1 MPHSSGGGSHS
12 GGSHSGSG
20 FSSSSSSSGG
30 SSAKHI
36 KNTSFPGARRYVYYE
51 NYRPVYI
58 YADYDI
64 RKGTASGKFFSIL
77 GSAVSLLFGIMLLAM
92 CYDKPQK
99 MDTSPSYSCEIVDCA
114 GVIDDADM
122 VQSAIDDFYDETGI
136 PVEVMTV
143 NNEDWQGSYSKLE
156 DFAYDMYVTE
166 FDDEEHWLVVYSEPT
181 SPDPDFNDWYWEG
194 MQGYVYY
201 DHHRP
206 VYVYADYDITEK
218 RSPLRF
224 LMLLFYLPFILF
236 TFSMFAEAY
245 HHPHKLPQNYDYK
258 IVVEDKANVLG
269 NTAELRNSLVAFY
282 NRTGI
287 SPAVITVENS
297 DWQGVYSDLENYAYD
312 LYVNHFADESHWLIV
327 YSTPDG
333 YSSSDG
339 FEDWY
344 WEGMQGNDTDDVLT
358 KSVTNSF
365 NDELQKNLTARTR
378 YTVSSAIS
386 TSFDDLTPTVMKS
399 KVNWTMLFTSIAIL
413 AFVCLHA
420 CLMIGINPKARK
432 YAKAKPCSDAAQE
445 KACEYCGYTYV
456 VDTCTECPHCGAPI
470 PPEDQPGHD
479 LLDKK
484 VTA

>member
-1 MPHSSGGGSHS
+1 MPHSSGGGSHG
-12 GGSHSGSG
+12 GGSHGGSHHSSHSHGGSG
-20 FSSSSSSSGG
+20 RSSRHVRS
-30 SSAKHI
+30 
-36 KNTSFPGARRYVYYE
+36 TYFPDARR
-51 NYRPVYI
+51 
-58 YADYDI
+58 
-64 RKGTASGKFFSIL
+64 
-77 GSAVSLLFGIMLLAM
+77 
-92 CYDKPQK
+92 
-99 MDTSPSYSCEIVDCA
+99 
-114 GVIDDADM
+114 
-122 VQSAIDDFYDETGI
+122 
-136 PVEVMTV
+136 
-143 NNEDWQGSYSKLE
+143 
-156 DFAYDMYVTE
+156 
-166 FDDEEHWLVVYSEPT
+166 
-181 SPDPDFNDWYWEG
+181 
-194 MQGYVYY
+194 YVYY

-297 DWQGVYSDLENYAYD
+297 DWQGNYSDLENYAYD

-333 YSSSDG
+333 YSSSDS

-399 KVNWTMLFTSIAIL
+399 KVNWAMLFTSIAIL

-420 CLMIGINPKARK
+420 CLMMGINPKARK

-445 KACEYCGYTYV
+445 KSLRILRLYLCRRHLYRMSSLRSTYP
-456 VDTCTECPHCGAPI
+456 TRGSAWGTI
-470 PPEDQPGHD
+470 YLIKKSPPEKLFLSGGFVCHF
-479 LLDKK
+479 
-484 VTA
+484 

>member
-36 KNTSFPGARRYVYYE
+36 KHTSFPGARRYVYYE
-51 NYRPVYI
+51 NYRPVYV

-114 GVIDDADM
+114 GVI
-122 VQSAIDDFYDETGI
+122 
-136 PVEVMTV
+136 
-143 NNEDWQGSYSKLE
+143 
-156 DFAYDMYVTE
+156 
-166 FDDEEHWLVVYSEPT
+166 
-181 SPDPDFNDWYWEG
+181 
-194 MQGYVYY
+194 
-201 DHHRP
+201 
-206 VYVYADYDITEK
+206 
-218 RSPLRF
+218 
-224 LMLLFYLPFILF
+224 
-236 TFSMFAEAY
+236 AEAY

-297 DWQGVYSDLENYAYD
+297 DWQGYYSDLENYAYD

-358 KSVTNSF
+358 ESVTNSF

-470 PPEDQPGHD
+470 PPEDQPGARF
-479 LLDKK
+479 
-484 VTA
+484 T

>member
-1 MPHSSGGGSHS
+1 MQFKKTATIVLAATMIVTS
-12 GGSHSGSG
+12 
-20 FSSSSSSSGG
+20 FSFNTVSASETAEAVDQVKQIENTESERTAETAQSDFGITHVILDDSNMLDENNQAIVVGYTGDTPEKAELNVKNTKTGENISINSCKISSSG
-30 SSAKHI
+30 
-36 KNTSFPGARRYVYYE
+36 
-51 NYRPVYI
+51 
-58 YADYDI
+58 
-64 RKGTASGKFFSIL
+64 
-77 GSAVSLLFGIMLLAM
+77 LLFEVSSGLDDYELIDLSIYNNEIATKFDMKKM
-92 CYDKPQK
+92 GFDKDKP
-99 MDTSPSYSCEIVDCA
+99 DAYLDENEI
-114 GVIDDADM
+114 
-122 VQSAIDDFYDETGI
+122 Q
-136 PVEVMTV
+136 
-143 NNEDWQGSYSKLE
+143 
-156 DFAYDMYVTE
+156 
-166 FDDEEHWLVVYSEPT
+166 
-181 SPDPDFNDWYWEG
+181 
-194 MQGYVYY
+194 
-201 DHHRP
+201 
-206 VYVYADYDITEK
+206 
-218 RSPLRF
+218 
-224 LMLLFYLPFILF
+224 
-236 TFSMFAEAY
+236 
-245 HHPHKLPQNYDYK
+245 
-258 IVVEDKANVLG
+258 
-269 NTAELRNSLVAFY
+269 
-282 NRTGI
+282 
-287 SPAVITVENS
+287 VEN
-297 DWQGVYSDLENYAYD
+297 YSDLENYAYD

-470 PPEDQPGHD
+470 PPEDQPGARF
-479 LLDKK
+479 
-484 VTA
+484 T

>member
-64 RKGTASGKFFSIL
+64 RKGTASGKVWSII
-77 GSAVSLLFGIMLLAM
+77 GSAVSLLFGIMLIAL

-99 MDTSPSYSCEIVDCA
+99 MDTSPSYHCEIKDTA
-114 GVIDDADM
+114 GVIDDMDK
-122 VQSAIDDFYDETGI
+122 VQDAIVDFYDVTGI
-136 PVEVMTV
+136 PVEIMTV
-143 NNEDWQGSYSKLE
+143 NN
-156 DFAYDMYVTE
+156 
-166 FDDEEHWLVVYSEPT
+166 
-181 SPDPDFNDWYWEG
+181 
-194 MQGYVYY
+194 
-201 DHHRP
+201 
-206 VYVYADYDITEK
+206 
-218 RSPLRF
+218 
-224 LMLLFYLPFILF
+224 
-236 TFSMFAEAY
+236 
-245 HHPHKLPQNYDYK
+245 
-258 IVVEDKANVLG
+258 
-269 NTAELRNSLVAFY
+269 
-282 NRTGI
+282 
-287 SPAVITVENS
+287 
-297 DWQGVYSDLENYAYD
+297 
-312 LYVNHFADESHWLIV
+312 
-327 YSTPDG
+327 
-333 YSSSDG
+333 
-339 FEDWY
+339 EDWY

-358 KSVTNSF
+358 ESVTNSF

-470 PPEDQPGHD
+470 PPEDQPGARF
-479 LLDKK
+479 
-484 VTA
+484 T

>member
-36 KNTSFPGARRYVYYE
+36 KHTSFPGARRYVYYE
-51 NYRPVYI
+51 NYRPVYV

-194 MQGYVYY
+194 MQGDDTDNIITVDVADDFKDLMQKYLTANSRY
-201 DHHRP
+201 DVSSAIAAAFDETTP
-206 VYVYADYDITEK
+206 
-218 RSPLRF
+218 
-224 LMLLFYLPFILF
+224 
-236 TFSMFAEAY
+236 
-245 HHPHKLPQNYDYK
+245 
-258 IVVEDKANVLG
+258 NVLG

-297 DWQGVYSDLENYAYD
+297 DWQGYYSDLENYAYD

-358 KSVTNSF
+358 ESVTNSF

-470 PPEDQPGHD
+470 PPEDQPGARF
-479 LLDKK
+479 
-484 VTA
+484 T

>member
-36 KNTSFPGARRYVYYE
+36 KHTSFPGARRYVYYE
-51 NYRPVYI
+51 NYRPVYV

-166 FDDEEHWLVVYSEPT
+166 FDDEEHWLV
-181 SPDPDFNDWYWEG
+181 
-194 MQGYVYY
+194 
-201 DHHRP
+201 
-206 VYVYADYDITEK
+206 
-218 RSPLRF
+218 
-224 LMLLFYLPFILF
+224 
-236 TFSMFAEAY
+236 
-245 HHPHKLPQNYDYK
+245 
-258 IVVEDKANVLG
+258 
-269 NTAELRNSLVAFY
+269 AFY

-297 DWQGVYSDLENYAYD
+297 DWQGYYSDLENYAYD

-358 KSVTNSF
+358 ESVTNSF

-399 KVNWTMLFTSIAIL
+399 KVNWAMLFTSIAIL

-484 VTA
+484 ITA